1 MYSEIFDS
9 FDKSF
14 ALADFAFEKASA
26 LYEMVEKNHEL
37 MYQEASVFVY
47 AKDRS
52 FEDLTAL
59 YEAADNDSAEKKEG
73 LLSKL
78 LGAVGA
84 IFKSIGDAIGKF
96 FNTIRGK
103 KVPEEVEVPNH
114 VAAMF
119 EDLPGLENE
128 SGTLLSKLTNPK
140 TIIAALGTIGAATA
154 GLVVGQKFIKK
165 NKEAKNAPNADK
177 PTKVKGEVAAK
188 MGKHVENIRE
198 NFSKMIDAIT
208 KHFGAK
214 GEENTNG
221 TDNKDSGIIKQAL
234 GVFRNIGGV
243 LKEVA
248 TGIMNSILSALK
260 LNGKGETAE
269 GGSET
274 QDEPTAK
281 SETPAE
287 SGEETPSTEKK

>member
-103 KVPEEVEVPNH
+103 KVPEEVEVPSH

-128 SGTLLSKLTNPK
+128 SGALLSKLTNPK
-140 TIIAALGTIGAATA
+140 TIIAALGAVGAATA
-154 GLVVGQKFIKK
+154 SLVVGQKFSKK

-208 KHFGAK
+208 KHFGVK

-260 LNGKGETAE
+260 LNGKDETAE

-287 SGEETPSTEKK
+287 GGEETPSTEKK

>member
-52 FEDLTAL
+52 FEDLNAL

-119 EDLPGLENE
+119 DDLPGLENE
-128 SGTLLSKLTNPK
+128 SGALLSKLTNPK
-140 TIIAALGTIGAATA
+140 TIIAALGAVGAATA
-154 GLVVGQKFIKK
+154 SLVVGQKFIKK
-165 NKEAKNAPNADK
+165 NKEAKNTPNADK

-188 MGKHVENIRE
+188 MANHVENIRE

-260 LNGKGETAE
+260 LNGKGETDE

-274 QDEPTAK
+274 PDKSTAK

-287 SGEETPSTEKK
+287 GGEATPSAETK